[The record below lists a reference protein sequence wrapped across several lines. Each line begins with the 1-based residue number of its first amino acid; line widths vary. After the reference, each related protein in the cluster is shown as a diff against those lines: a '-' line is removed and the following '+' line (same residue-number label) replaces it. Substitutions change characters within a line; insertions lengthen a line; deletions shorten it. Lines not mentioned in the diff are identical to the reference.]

1 MHLKNFSLF
10 KDPKLG
16 YNLSLAYDMVAAA
29 LVVEGDDEELA
40 LNLNGRKKKLRRKDF
55 EVSAELFKMD
65 KKVLDKKRM
74 RKALPKWH
82 MFIDISFLPEKM
94 KLDYHAMLDRR
105 PEQLK
110 LM

>member
-1 MHLKNFSLF
+1 VHLKNFSLF

-65 KKVLDKKRM
+65 KKVLGSIGKSGGKVKKS
-74 RKALPKWH
+74 L
-82 MFIDISFLPEKM
+82 FCT
-94 KLDYHAMLDRR
+94 KLC
-105 PEQLK
+105 K
-110 LM
+110 VKIII